1 MTHASELLDTSPF
14 HILERPVRFISY
26 GAQRE
31 AASFLK
37 QTYGYDHGLG
47 VFYGP
52 PLSGKRTLVR
62 HFIEKLPDNATA
74 AVVDA
79 AGLDVETFLEALTH
93 EFGLDMGD
101 VSVNVMMN
109 MVKVFAV
116 QHTSSSY
123 PPLLV
128 IDNVNAMKPET
139 VHILSQLAKLAVHSQ
154 SALRILL
161 LSDCRL
167 DKMLAAPGLKI
178 INARKTGEHELGAM
192 TRAETAYYIDAKL
205 RCAGVEHPEDVLS
218 SAETDEL
225 FDDIGGRPGLIDRAV
240 LQHLTKSVE
249 KAERA
254 PLRAVTEDEWREV
267 DGDTPKLI
275 ITKDGKTIG
284 TIELDKPRLMIGR
297 SEYNDV
303 IIDSNYISRHHA
315 LIVRD
320 EGVTV
325 LTDLNSTNGVY
336 VNSQRVFVHGL
347 RHDDVI
353 SLGNHGIKL
362 FDPSQRERAE
372 PDESALVDTAT
383 MKALCDVRHSYARE
397 SMNLQRMKL
406 EA

>member
-1 MTHASELLDTSPF
+1 MTVAQAQLDTGPF
-14 HILERPVRFISY
+14 HALEKPVRFVTY

-31 AASFLK
+31 AATFLK
-37 QTYGYDHGLG
+37 QTYSYDHGLG
-47 VFYGP
+47 LFYGP
-52 PLSGKRTLVR
+52 PLSGKRTLVQ
-62 HFIEKLPDNATA
+62 HFIGKLPDNAATA
-74 AVVDA
+74 VIDA
-79 AGLDVETFLEALTH
+79 AGLDVETFLEVLTH

-101 VSVNVMMN
+101 VSVNVMLN

-139 VHILSQLAKLAVHSQ
+139 VHILSQLAKLTVHSQ
-154 SALRILL
+154 SALRIVL

-167 DKMLAAPGLKI
+167 DKMLAAPGLKTI
-178 INARKTGEHELGAM
+178 DARKTGEHELGAM
-192 TRAETAYYIDAKL
+192 TRAETAYYIDTKL

-218 SAETDEL
+218 SADTDEIY
-225 FDDIGGRPGLIDRAV
+225 DAVGGRPGQIDRAV
-240 LQHLTKSVE
+240 LKRLTKSVD

-254 PLRAVTEDEWREV
+254 PLQAVTEDEWQAA
-267 DGDTPKLI
+267 DDDTPRLI
-275 ITKDGKTIG
+275 ITKDGNTIG
-284 TIELDKPRLMIGR
+284 TIELDKPRQMIGR
-297 SEYNDV
+297 SEYNDIV
-303 IIDSNYISRHHA
+303 IDCTFISRHHA
-315 LIVRD
+315 LIVRED
-320 EGVTV
+320 GMTI

-362 FDPSQRERAE
+362 FDPSCRERAE
-372 PDESALVDTAT
+372 PNESELVDTAT

-397 SMNLQRMKL
+397 SVDLRSEKSL
-406 EA
+406 G